1 MSESRNNS
9 ESRKLPFP
17 GLKEKIG
24 AKRYDYIQEEKKTL
38 NDIDTLIEELDA
50 KSPSGSSY
58 SSLEYNEALRKRRI
72 KIEELKKLREEFYKK
87 IEEDS
92 VKAIEDSTISDIEK
106 KNEEIDDKIN
116 LLKRLL
122 SKNDGK
128 DNNNFKNMPAYSS
141 ESRGSSESREEK
153 SIRRSLKFPP
163 YVNPSDLNKRD
174 KESRNSGESRS
185 SGESRW

>member
-9 ESRKLPFP
+9 ESRKIPFP
-17 GLKEKIG
+17 GLREKIG

-38 NDIDTLIEELDA
+38 NDIDTLIEELDE

-128 DNNNFKNMPAYSS
+128 NNNNFKNMPAYSS
-141 ESRGSSESREEK
+141 ESRDSSESRQE
-153 SIRRSLKFPP
+153 
-163 YVNPSDLNKRD
+163 NPVQRTLEYPSYHDQYNLNNY
-174 KESRNSGESRS
+174 SSESRS